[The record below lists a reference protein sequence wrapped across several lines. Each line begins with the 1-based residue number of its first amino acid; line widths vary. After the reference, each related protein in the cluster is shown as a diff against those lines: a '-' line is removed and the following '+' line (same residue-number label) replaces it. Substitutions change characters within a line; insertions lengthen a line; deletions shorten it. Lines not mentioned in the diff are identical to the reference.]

1 METEP
6 PVLPSS
12 HLPHSSKERLFLFG
26 MLALILGAFFSFGW
40 FHLGK
45 FETTDE
51 HLWKYDRIG
60 QYWSALAEWD
70 LEKTYINDKP
80 GVTVALISGF
90 GLLAEPHPEQNEL
103 RPENDSRFEA
113 YDAKQSEI
121 TNVHFRLPVLIFST
135 FALIGFFFLLGHTFG
150 NWRIALLGTLM
161 IALSPV
167 LVGIA
172 QIINPDSFFWIFGSL
187 SALAYFALLRTGRFS
202 FVILTG
208 ILTGFALLSK
218 YTAFILFAFYG
229 LALCFSL
236 IGERAAD
243 TDWRNLG
250 TNLVHLALIF
260 LLSVVVFALFLP
272 AVFVRP
278 EYLFK
283 GISQFFSGD
292 VAPLPTLF
300 FAGLLILAGTF
311 IIRRF
316 PLTPILKFFR
326 TKERFIS
333 GVILAAFLALFF
345 LSLLNVW
352 TGQKLVPVDALR
364 DAAYSNEPQS
374 FNFRPLIPKGAPELG
389 KNARLIFVE
398 SYPLFFA
405 LSPLILGLILMG
417 CMQFFRGKLSS
428 ETRLFLVTLIAFT
441 LLYFASTLFA
451 KVVTNA
457 RYLILLYPLFAIGA
471 ALVLFDLLR
480 ERTMKQ
486 PLALIGAAFF
496 VFAIGSLTLWQ
507 VRPFYFS
514 YTNSLLPNQFT
525 AHDSWGHGAYE
536 AAQYLNSLPNAQ
548 NIIIWSNSD
557 TVCRFFEGKCLR
569 SRKIDLSVVTPD
581 YFVLSKRGVIKLNNR
596 FILLNNPDP
605 EKDSDYYFKQLE
617 KDPLWKLEINGRPEN
632 YLKIIP
638 FEK

>member
-1 METEP
+1 METTP
-6 PVLPSS
+6 LTITPLMPNSR
-12 HLPHSSKERLFLFG
+12 KERAFLIG
-26 MLALILGAFFSFGW
+26 ALAILLATFFSFGW

-60 QYWSALAEWD
+60 QYWSAIGSGDW
-70 LEKTYINDKP
+70 EKTYINDKP
-80 GVTVALISGF
+80 GVTVALVSGL
-90 GLLAEPHPEQNEL
+90 GLLSEPYPEQNEL
-103 RPENDSRFEA
+103 RPENDGRFEA

-121 TNVHFRLPVLIFST
+121 TNVRFRLPVLVFST
-135 FALIGFFFLLGHTFG
+135 LALLAFFFLIGQAFG
-150 NWRIALLGTLM
+150 DWRIALLGTLF
-161 IALSPV
+161 IALSPI

-187 SALAYFALLRTGRFS
+187 SALGYLAALRTGRLS
-202 FVILTG
+202 FIILTG

-229 LALCFSL
+229 LALSFSL
-236 IGERAAD
+236 ISERATR
-243 TDWRNLG
+243 TDWRSLG
-250 TNLVHLALIF
+250 ADVSRLVIIF
-260 LLSVVVFALFLP
+260 LLSITVFAIFLP

-283 GISQFFSGD
+283 GISQFFSED
-292 VAPLPTLF
+292 TSILLILL
-300 FAGLLILAGTF
+300 FAGLITVVGTY
-311 IIRRF
+311 IVRRF
-316 PLTPILKFFR
+316 SLAPILEFFR

-333 GVILAAFLALFF
+333 GVILAAFVTLFL

-364 DAAYSNEPQS
+364 DAAYANEPQS
-374 FNFRPLIPKGAPELG
+374 FNFRPLIQKGAPELG

-405 LSPLILGLILMG
+405 LSPLILGLILIG
-417 CMQFFRGKLSS
+417 CIRFFRGRLSP
-428 ETRLFLVTLIAFT
+428 ETRLFLVTLLAFT

-480 ERTMKQ
+480 ERIARQ
-486 PLALIGAAFF
+486 PSMLALVVFS
-496 VFAIGSLTLWQ
+496 VFAVGSLTLWQ

-514 YTNSLLPNQFT
+514 YANSFLPAEFT
-525 AHDSWGHGAYE
+525 VHDSWGHGAYE
-536 AAQYLNSLPNAQ
+536 AAQYLNGLPNAQ
-548 NIIIWSNSD
+548 NIVIWSNSD

-569 SRKIDLSVVTPD
+569 SRKIDLSAVTPD
-581 YFVLSKRGVIKLNNR
+581 YFVLSKRGVIKIGNR
-596 FILLNNPDP
+596 FILLNNPHP
-605 EKDSDYYFKQLE
+605 ERDSDYYFGNL
-617 KDPLWKLEINGRPEN
+617 DRLAIWNLNINGRPEN
-632 YLKIIP
+632 YVKIIP
-638 FEK
+638 FER